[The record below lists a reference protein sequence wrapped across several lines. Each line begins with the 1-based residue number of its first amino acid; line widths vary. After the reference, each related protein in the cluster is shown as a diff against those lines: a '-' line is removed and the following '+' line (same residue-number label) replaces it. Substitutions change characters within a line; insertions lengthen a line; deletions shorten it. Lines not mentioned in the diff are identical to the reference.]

1 MASSSTWLGRP
12 GTSSNP
18 AAPAVGTSECVVD
31 PCPFCLLHVS
41 HTATLEE
48 AAAAFREEHAR
59 FCHTGMNPWGYC
71 IRCVAWNHILT
82 MRRMFPHP
90 PEPMLREVGI
100 WGQQVPEVPLV
111 GPRIPEHVLPDMGAP
126 MSSAGISAVQ
136 PQSNSAAVSSSTAGR
151 APPPYR
157 ASSLE
162 GQQRHRWQF
171 WAGKKLKWAYYDEV
185 AQDTLHRA
193 VQQRM
198 SEVVLRCEGYT
209 YHIDLSRMMQTS
221 ESGVEREVRQHEA

>member
-1 MASSSTWLGRP
+1 MASSSTWLARP

-18 AAPAVGTSECVVD
+18 AAAAVGTSECVVD

-82 MRRMFPHP
+82 MRRMFAHP

-111 GPRIPEHVLPDMGAP
+111 GPRIPEHVLPDMGAA

-136 PQSNSAAVSSSTAGR
+136 PQSAGR
-151 APPPYR
+151 APPPHR

-162 GQQRHRWQF
+162 GQQRYRWQF
-171 WAGKKLKWAYYDEV
+171 WAGKKQKWADYDEV
-185 AQDTLHRA
+185 AQDTLNRA
-193 VQQRM
+193 VQQIM
-198 SEVVLRCEGYT
+198 SEVVLTCEGYT
-209 YHIDLSRMMQTS
+209 YHIHLSRMVQTS
-221 ESGVEREVRQHEA
+221 ESGVEREVRQHQT